1 MKAKKYIPFLMLGIG
16 LAICVE
22 QPRACTR
29 AVYLG
34 PDHMIVTG
42 RTMDWKE
49 DPQSNIYMFPRGM
62 QKRGAITENTVK
74 WTSKYGSVVTA
85 GYDIGVCDG
94 MNEKGLVANL
104 LFLTESSYK
113 RENDNRPIMGLSIW
127 TQYVLDNFSTVEE
140 TVAELKKERF
150 RIDAPDLANGY

>member
-1 MKAKKYIPFLMLGIG
+1 MKVKKIIPVIMLGFG
-16 LAICVE
+16 WAVCVE
-22 QPRACTR
+22 ESQACTR

-62 QKRGAITENTVK
+62 QKRGGITENTVK

-85 GYDIGVCDG
+85 GDGTEHMDPVCSG
-94 MNEKGLVANL
+94 QLCH
-104 LFLTESSYK
+104 S
-113 RENDNRPIMGLSIW
+113 R
-127 TQYVLDNFSTVEE
+127 
-140 TVAELKKERF
+140 
-150 RIDAPDLANGY
+150 

>member
-1 MKAKKYIPFLMLGIG
+1 MKTKKTIPFLMLGIG

-22 QPRACTR
+22 QSQACTR

-62 QKRGAITENTVK
+62 QKRGAEYNKMDLQVR
-74 WTSKYGSVVTA
+74 
-85 GYDIGVCDG
+85 
-94 MNEKGLVANL
+94 
-104 LFLTESSYK
+104 K
-113 RENDNRPIMGLSIW
+113 RRDC
-127 TQYVLDNFSTVEE
+127 
-140 TVAELKKERF
+140 
-150 RIDAPDLANGY
+150 RIRYRSM